1 MSGGVDSSV
10 AAALMRERGYDCIG
24 VTMKLFY
31 NEDIGLCRDDVCCS
45 LDDTEDARAI
55 AASMDMPF
63 YVFNFTRGFK
73 EYVTDRF
80 VSDYEAGRTPNPCI
94 NCNRYLKFGQL
105 YQRARELGCTYVA
118 TGHYA
123 RVTVDEKSGRYLLK
137 KAADPTKDQSYVLYM
152 LSQEQLAHTIFPL
165 GDMTKNDARKFAA
178 KRGFS
183 TASKSDSQD
192 ICFVVNGSY
201 VDFIEEYTGK
211 SYPGGDFVDANG
223 NVLGRHKGL
232 IRYTV
237 GQRKG
242 LGIAFGKPMYVTD
255 LCPQKNQVVLGEHEK
270 LLTRE
275 VILRDINLISLPE
288 IKGEMHFKAKIRYRH
303 EEQPCT
309 VTQDGNTLRLYFDE
323 PQRAVT
329 RGQAGVIYDGDT
341 VVGGGIIC

>member
-270 LLTRE
+270 LFTRE